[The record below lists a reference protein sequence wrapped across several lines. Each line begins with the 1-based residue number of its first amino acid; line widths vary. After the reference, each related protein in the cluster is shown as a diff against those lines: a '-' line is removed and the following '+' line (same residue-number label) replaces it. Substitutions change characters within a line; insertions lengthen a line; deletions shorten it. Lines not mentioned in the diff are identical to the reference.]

1 MAQVKTKKPGLFKR
15 LGRFFKQS
23 WSELKKVSW
32 PNFNTVVK
40 NTGIVLAVV
49 LGGIEGTML
58 AVAGGIYLACFV
70 LFVPC
75 GFCFCSEAI
84 TLRYAFYKKEYLISD
99 LDDIS
104 EGYASI
110 RFYPRGDF
118 YKMSFVGKRTGYFRL
133 PKNEQTRDMVEK
145 YVAK

>member
-49 LGGIEGTML
+49 LFFLLIILG
-58 AVAGGIYLACFV
+58 VDV
-70 LFVPC
+70 LF
-75 GFCFCSEAI
+75 
-84 TLRYAFYKKEYLISD
+84 TYL
-99 LDDIS
+99 L
-104 EGYASI
+104 
-110 RFYPRGDF
+110 
-118 YKMSFVGKRTGYFRL
+118 VVL
-133 PKNEQTRDMVEK
+133 PK
-145 YVAK
+145 